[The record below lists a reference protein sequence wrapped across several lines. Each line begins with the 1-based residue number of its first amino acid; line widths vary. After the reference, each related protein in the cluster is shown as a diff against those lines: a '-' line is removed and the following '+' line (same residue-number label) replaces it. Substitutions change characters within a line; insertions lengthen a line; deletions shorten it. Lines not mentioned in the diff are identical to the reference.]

1 LYNDTFFQAV
11 AYNQI
16 YLQVVKLSKLD
27 YHTCPS
33 SETVKGHQASTAWI
47 SQRAKQIIEED
58 PTLSANK
65 LQRRLEKHYNIE
77 LSYFKVWSGKNQQ
90 WMIFMALGRRV
101 S

>member
-1 LYNDTFFQAV
+1 MILFLQAV

-27 YHTCPS
+27 DHTCPS

-58 PTLSANK
+58 PTLSAKK

-77 LSYFKVWSGKNQQ
+77 LSYFKVRSRKNQQ